1 VEGVAGYEVPVHA
14 DIPHQ
19 EVIFLDETDP
29 ISSPII
35 RQIVQSAA
43 PLSFDRS
50 RQRREAWPV

>member
-1 VEGVAGYEVPVHA
+1 VAGYDVPVHA

-43 PLSFDRS
+43 PLSFNRS